1 MKSILKIFGGMI
13 LLSIPLLILV
23 TLATPVDAQGDLS
36 AKIAAAKT
44 AADHE
49 AIAAELDQEAKDL
62 ETKAVLHAD
71 MAKHYAMDQYAH
83 TANPNLQKHCE
94 DLSADLKKAAE
105 QATEMA
111 KLHHELAQ
119 KAGK

>member
-1 MKSILKIFGGMI
+1 MKSILKIFGGVI
-13 LLSIPLLILV
+13 LLSIPLV
-23 TLATPVDAQGDLS
+23 TLVMLATRVDAQGDLS

-83 TANPNLQKHCE
+83 TPKPNLQKHCE
-94 DLSADLKKAAE
+94 DLSANLKKAAG
-105 QATEMA
+105 QAREMA
-111 KLHHELAQ
+111 KLHRGLAQ
-119 KAGK
+119 KAAK